1 MGELPSGTVTFLF
14 TDLEGSTRLWEAHP
28 EAMRAALARHDEILR
43 DAVEEHGGYVVK
55 TTGDGLHAAFALAR
69 DAVSAALDAQR
80 RLVAEDWVL
89 PEPLRVRM
97 GLHTGAAEL
106 RDGDYYGSA
115 VNRAARVSAAG
126 HGGQIL
132 VSLVTEELVRDDVPA
147 EASLVDLGE
156 HMLRDVERPERVF
169 QLSHPAI
176 TSQFPRLQTDE
187 RVSGNL
193 PDARDSFVGRTR
205 ELAELDASLTLT
217 PLVTLTGVG
226 GVGKTRLALETARRA
241 QDRFADGAWL
251 VELAPVT
258 DAELVGAATAVALGV
273 RERPGEPV
281 VETLR
286 AWLARRQALLVLD
299 NCEHVLGA
307 VARLVDA
314 LVAAAPALRVIATSR
329 EALGIP
335 GEQTRPVPSLGVPET
350 AGVTIDDLRAS
361 DSIVLFADRACRADP
376 TFEVDDSTAGAVVQI
391 CRRLDGIPLAIEL
404 AAARVRAMDAGEIA
418 RRLDER
424 FRLLTGGSRTAL
436 ERHQTLRAALDWSY
450 DLLDP
455 VERIVFDRLSV
466 FRGGFTL
473 DAAEHVVA
481 GDGVDEHEVVDIVIR
496 LVEKSLVLREPVM
509 ARYDMLETMRV
520 YARDHLVESGD
531 AASARERHAA
541 TFIAFTERHQ
551 PQLWDGGTWER
562 ERAELFAD
570 FDNIREAFDW
580 MVESGAAERA
590 LDLFLGIDVI
600 WAAYTSPRDGLE
612 QMQRA
617 LGASNLTPKAR
628 ARALAQA
635 ARLAFLA
642 GDPAVADALAVES
655 TAVADAAGI
664 DVPAIAMGTRGFVAM
679 YDDDDARALPLLQEY
694 LELARA

>member
-28 EAMRAALARHDEILR
+28 EAMCAALARHDEILR

-156 HMLRDVERPERVF
+156 HTLRGVERPERVF
-169 QLSHPAI
+169 QLSHPTI

-205 ELAELDASLTLT
+205 ELAELDASLTLI

-258 DAELVGAATAVALGV
+258 DAELVGATTAAALGV

-281 VETLR
+281 IETLR

-329 EALGIP
+329 EALGIQ

-404 AAARVRAMDAGEIA
+404 AAARVRAMDGVRSRDGSTNGSVCSRAAAVPRSSGTRRCEPRSTGPMTCSIRSNASCSTGSRCFEAASPSMPPNMSSPVTESTSMRSSTSSFGWWRSHSCFA
-418 RRLDER
+418 RR
-424 FRLLTGGSRTAL
+424 
-436 ERHQTLRAALDWSY
+436 
-450 DLLDP
+450 
-455 VERIVFDRLSV
+455 
-466 FRGGFTL
+466 
-473 DAAEHVVA
+473 
-481 GDGVDEHEVVDIVIR
+481 
-496 LVEKSLVLREPVM
+496 
-509 ARYDMLETMRV
+509 
-520 YARDHLVESGD
+520 
-531 AASARERHAA
+531 
-541 TFIAFTERHQ
+541 
-551 PQLWDGGTWER
+551 
-562 ERAELFAD
+562 
-570 FDNIREAFDW
+570 
-580 MVESGAAERA
+580 
-590 LDLFLGIDVI
+590 
-600 WAAYTSPRDGLE
+600 
-612 QMQRA
+612 
-617 LGASNLTPKAR
+617 
-628 ARALAQA
+628 
-635 ARLAFLA
+635 
-642 GDPAVADALAVES
+642 
-655 TAVADAAGI
+655 
-664 DVPAIAMGTRGFVAM
+664 
-679 YDDDDARALPLLQEY
+679 
-694 LELARA
+694 